1 MGRESNFSPH
11 QPLCSIQVFSEL
23 NETHPQWRGKSALLS
38 RPFHMLIT
46 SRSTLT
52 DRPRKTSNQ
61 ISLHP
66 VTQSTW
72 HTKLAIRTHDTCF
85 HLCTSAQI
93 HIHMKWCSLFFLLIS
108 GSYFLQGET
117 YDSRVHESFLN
128 HMQARS
134 LFFLLNSCST
144 DV

>member
-1 MGRESNFSPH
+1 MGRESNFFPY
-11 QPLCSIQVFSEL
+11 QLLCSIQVFSEL
-23 NETHPQWRGKSALLS
+23 NEAHPQWGGQCALLS

-52 DRPRKTSNQ
+52 DRPRIMSNQ
-61 ISLHP
+61 ISLHH

-72 HTKLAIRTHDTCF
+72 HIKLAIRTHDMRF
-85 HLCTSAQI
+85 HPCTSAQI
-93 HIHMKWCSLFFLLIS
+93 NIHMKCSLFFLLIS

-128 HMQARS
+128 HIQPRS
-134 LFFLLNSCST
+134 LFFLLNSCSI